1 MEETTMDEQ
10 EFRSKA
16 DDALNSLYR
25 RLSAAA
31 DQYDFEPDFNA
42 GALSIEFESPK
53 ARFVVSPQ
61 TPTRQIWVSARSKS
75 FKLDWDGE
83 KQAFM
88 LPDTAQSL
96 DEFIAFQISEH
107 LGEPV
112 NL

>member
-1 MEETTMDEQ
+1 MDEQ
-10 EFRSKA
+10 EFRTKA
-16 DDALNSLYR
+16 DTALDHLYR

-31 DQYDFEPDFNA
+31 DQYDFEPDFNS

-61 TPTRQIWVSARSKS
+61 TPMRQIWVSARSKS

-83 KQAFM
+83 KQAFV
-88 LPDTAQSL
+88 LPETAQPL

>member
-1 MEETTMDEQ
+1 MDEQ
-10 EFRSKA
+10 EFRNKA

-31 DQYDFEPDFNA
+31 DQYEFEPDFNA

-88 LPDTAQSL
+88 LPETAQTL
-96 DEFIAFQISEH
+96 AEFIAFQISEH